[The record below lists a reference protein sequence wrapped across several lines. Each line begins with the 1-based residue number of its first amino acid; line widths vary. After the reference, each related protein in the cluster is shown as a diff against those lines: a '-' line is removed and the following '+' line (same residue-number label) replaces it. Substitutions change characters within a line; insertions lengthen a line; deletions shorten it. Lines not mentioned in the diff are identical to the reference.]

1 MRERKKIVTA
11 KSIGMVVESKDY
23 VPSLDSSLE
32 EMKEWTRSKALE
44 LYDQI
49 LSFKEQVTYLCQNS
63 EYRLWIQT
71 TAQKELSL
79 EWGVSQPTVS
89 RLVGDIQKE
98 YKNDIKQRV
107 IELYEKG
114 NSLKTIQEN
123 IPLTVDE
130 RTLRRWVSAGDEVNN
145 DIIIDAEVTNEESRG
160 EVLLENKLKKEI
172 KKREEAEK
180 KIIKLQKEVDR
191 WKKKYEDLRTKYSS
205 E

>member
-11 KSIGMVVESKDY
+11 KSIGMVVASKDH
-23 VPSLDSSLE
+23 VPSLDSTLQ
-32 EMKEWTRSKALE
+32 EMKEWTKSKALE

-71 TAQKELSL
+71 TAQKDLSL

-98 YKNDIKQRV
+98 YKNDLKQRV

-114 NSLKTIQEN
+114 ESLKKIQNE

-130 RTLRRWVSAGDEVNN
+130 RTLRRWVSDSDETNN
-145 DIIIDAEVTNEESRG
+145 DIIIDAEVTNEETRDG
-160 EVLLENKLKKEI
+160 ALLKRQLKAEI
-172 KKREEAEK
+172 RKREEAEK
-180 KIIKLQKEVDR
+180 KIINLQKEVDK
-191 WKKKYEDLRTKYSS
+191 WKKKYQDLRTKYSS

>member
-11 KSIGMVVESKDY
+11 KSIGMVVASKDH
-23 VPSLDSSLE
+23 VPSLDSSLQ
-32 EMKEWTRSKALE
+32 EMKEWTRSKVLE

-49 LSFKEQVTYLCQNS
+49 ISFKEQVAYLCQNN

-71 TAQKELSL
+71 TAQKDLSL

-98 YKNDIKQRV
+98 YKNDLKQRV
-107 IELYEKG
+107 IELFEKG
-114 NSLKTIQEN
+114 ENLKKIQAE

-130 RTLRRWVSAGDEVNN
+130 RTLRRWVSGGNEANN
-145 DIIIDAEVTNEESRG
+145 DIIIDAEVTNEESRDSI
-160 EVLLENKLKKEI
+160 LLEKQLKEETR
-172 KKREEAEK
+172 KREEAEV
-180 KIIKLQKEVDR
+180 KITKLQKEVKK
-191 WKKKYEDLRTKYSS
+191 WKKKYQDLRTKYSS